1 MSSPLPVAA
10 LPAANLRPR
19 AQHDAIAVLA
29 ADKQP
34 LYREAL
40 ARAVRQ
46 RPALRLVGEVGDGH
60 AALDA
65 IVQASPDVAV
75 LDVRLPGLDGHQ
87 VLNAVVRD
95 GLPTRVLLLSRVVQ
109 PTDAYGA
116 IAAGAAGYLSKLTD
130 AEELYR
136 AITAVAQGRTVLAP
150 EAQTGIATEIRR
162 RARDDQ
168 PVLNERERQ
177 ILALVADGHSAG
189 EIGRHL
195 HLSSGTVKATLLKV
209 YQRLGVSERA
219 AAVAVA
225 LRRGLID

>member
-1 MSSPLPVAA
+1 MTSTSPTAG
-10 LPAANLRPR
+10 LPATSLRSP
-19 AQHDAIAVLA
+19 APIAVLA

-40 ARAVRQ
+40 ARTVRQ

-60 AALDA
+60 AALEA
-65 IVQASPDVAV
+65 IVHAKPDVAV
-75 LDVRLPGLDGHQ
+75 LDVRLPGLDGPQ

-95 GLPTRVLLLSRVVQ
+95 GLATRVLLLAAAVQ
-109 PTDAYGA
+109 PSEAYGA

-130 AEELYR
+130 AEGLYA
-136 AITAVAQGRTVLAP
+136 AITAVADGSTVLAP
-150 EAQTGIATEIRR
+150 DAQTEIAREIRR
-162 RARDDQ
+162 RACDDQ
-168 PVLNERERQ
+168 PVLNDRERQ
-177 ILALVADGHSAG
+177 ILVLVADGHSADA
-189 EIGRHL
+189 IGRRL

-209 YQRLGVSERA
+209 YHRLEVSERA